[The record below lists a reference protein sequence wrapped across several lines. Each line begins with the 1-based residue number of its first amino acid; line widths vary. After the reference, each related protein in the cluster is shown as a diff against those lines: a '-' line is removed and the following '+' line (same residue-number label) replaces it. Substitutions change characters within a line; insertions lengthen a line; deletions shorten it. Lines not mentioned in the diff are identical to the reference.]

1 MDFLTPSGRE
11 DGDPLL
17 LLLSSFKLSEEKDNL
32 GDACPEE
39 SRLRLSDSKEV
50 YSTPDPDDEP
60 KPDTYWLKI
69 SSVSPE
75 EAISGLGTLWDS

>member
-1 MDFLTPSGRE
+1 MEEEFVDFVA
-11 DGDPLL
+11 GDRAFVKSVLL
-17 LLLSSFKLSEEKDNL
+17 LPRNTHEHSDLLWNL
-32 GDACPEE
+32 E